1 MNNKEWRRTPTR
13 NDGVAD
19 RSGATDRSGAI
30 DKLSAISGSDAASR
44 LDTANGSGVESKP
57 STAYKASSLLQ
68 VEVCCSS
75 PESARI
81 ADRCSADRIEL
92 CKDLLADG
100 RTPDETT
107 IGQVCE
113 EVSLPVHVLIRP
125 RAGSFHYS
133 SKELGV
139 MEEQIRRAMQFPIA
153 GIVIGHVNDQHQPDP
168 LLLKEWR
175 EMTRGID
182 LTFHRAFD
190 RVADPFE
197 VLEMLVEAGFDR
209 VLMSGGMVQGKVVS
223 ADQGLDALVAL
234 NEKSSGRI
242 TIMPGGGITPEN
254 VHLFVKHGFDA
265 IHLSAKGTLLPKGPS
280 LTSGISID
288 PTPRVEPV
296 ADERVLTEVL
306 RVVRRMGSRP

>member
-100 RTPDETT
+100 RT
-107 IGQVCE
+107 
-113 EVSLPVHVLIRP
+113 
-125 RAGSFHYS
+125 
-133 SKELGV
+133 
-139 MEEQIRRAMQFPIA
+139 
-153 GIVIGHVNDQHQPDP
+153 
-168 LLLKEWR
+168 
-175 EMTRGID
+175 
-182 LTFHRAFD
+182 D
-190 RVADPFE
+190 RK
-197 VLEMLVEAGFDR
+197 
-209 VLMSGGMVQGKVVS
+209 SVV
-223 ADQGLDALVAL
+223 
-234 NEKSSGRI
+234 
-242 TIMPGGGITPEN
+242 
-254 VHLFVKHGFDA
+254 
-265 IHLSAKGTLLPKGPS
+265 
-280 LTSGISID
+280 
-288 PTPRVEPV
+288 
-296 ADERVLTEVL
+296 
-306 RVVRRMGSRP
+306 